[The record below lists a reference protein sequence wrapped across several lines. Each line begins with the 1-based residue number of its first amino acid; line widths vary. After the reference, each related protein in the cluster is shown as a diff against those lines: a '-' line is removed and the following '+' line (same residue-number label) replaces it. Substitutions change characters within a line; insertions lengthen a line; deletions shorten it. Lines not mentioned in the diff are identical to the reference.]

1 MKEKATFLAS
11 AAITIFLTGSI
22 LIAHVLSGDLKGL
35 LVALTGHH
43 WLTVSLLAV
52 ILFVLSTL
60 LLAGSEGLRKALR
73 AGNITLWS
81 RALVAVT
88 LIMMLGSL
96 AVYIAHY
103 LAG

>member
-11 AAITIFLTGSI
+11 AAITIFLTGCI
-22 LIAHVLSGDLKGL
+22 LIAHDLSRDLKGL
-35 LVALTGHH
+35 LIALTGHH
-43 WLTVSLLAV
+43 WLTVSVLAV

-60 LLAGSEGLRKALR
+60 LLAGSEGLRKVLR

-81 RALVAVT
+81 RMLAAVT

-96 AVYIAHY
+96 TVYIAHY